1 MMLIRTGA
9 IAFIALLMVGCDN
22 DKSEQEASI
31 CKGLSQSDCQ
41 AKSEC
46 VWNDEKG
53 KCKENKAADKPK
65 TSTLPPASETEQ
77 PSAPAAPPPQ

>member
-1 MMLIRTGA
+1 MLIRVGA
-9 IAFIALLMVGCDN
+9 LAFIALLMVGCDN

-46 VWNDEKG
+46 VWNAEKER
-53 KCKENKAADKPK
+53 CKANKAADKPEA
-65 TSTLPPASETEQ
+65 STPPPASETEQ

>member
-1 MMLIRTGA
+1 MLIRVGA
-9 IAFIALLMVGCDN
+9 LAFVALLMVGCDN

-46 VWNDEKG
+46 VWNAEKG
-53 KCKENKAADKPK
+53 KCKENKAADVPEA
-65 TSTLPPASETEQ
+65 STPPAASEAEK
-77 PSAPAAPPPQ
+77 PSAPAASPPQ